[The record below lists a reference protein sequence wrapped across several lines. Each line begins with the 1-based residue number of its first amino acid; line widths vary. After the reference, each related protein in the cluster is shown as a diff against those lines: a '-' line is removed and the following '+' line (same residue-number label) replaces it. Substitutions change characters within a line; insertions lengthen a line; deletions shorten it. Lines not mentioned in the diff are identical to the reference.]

1 MKMTHLTFKGIFYSI
16 CALLLIF
23 SSSCEDKNELVTFNL
38 EAAHQLKYDTVPQQ
52 RFLDTIIDNEVFQQ
66 EYAGFSFANEKE
78 FETNKT
84 NSTKVD
90 DVQNLGIT
98 ITIDSAQAEFSKV
111 KKLEIFFVGL
121 GQPLLL
127 FQKEVFEPGIFVLS
141 ADLGATNTEMLK
153 AIQQT
158 NYKLLVKTFLS
169 AQNTEPIYMTV
180 KMRFR
185 VKAMP
190 A

>member
-1 MKMTHLTFKGIFYSI
+1 
-16 CALLLIF
+16 
-23 SSSCEDKNELVTFNL
+23 
-38 EAAHQLKYDTVPQQ
+38 
-52 RFLDTIIDNEVFQQ
+52 
-66 EYAGFSFANEKE
+66 
-78 FETNKT
+78 
-84 NSTKVD
+84 
-90 DVQNLGIT
+90 
-98 ITIDSAQAEFSKV
+98 
-111 KKLEIFFVGL
+111 
-121 GQPLLL
+121 
-127 FQKEVFEPGIFVLS
+127 
-141 ADLGATNTEMLK
+141 MLK